1 MGFLLLLMIMVPLV
15 AAGVIA
21 VVGGDNRDLSRKLA
35 LGTTLFVLFLAAIV
49 VLGYQ
54 PRSETSG
61 MDGPIQPRMEL
72 RWNWFHFGTE
82 STAGGDASRLQFYL
96 GMDGISLWLVALTAL
111 LMVSAVLV
119 SWEAILDGAAG
130 YYALLLL
137 LESGMIGVFCAFDM
151 ILFYIFFEFTLIPLF
166 FLIGIWGGPDRQYA
180 ARKFFIYTLAGS
192 LVLLVG
198 MIAVVYTL
206 HEQTGKPVTF
216 SIPEL
221 ASQMGEQMGICE
233 GTAPIVV
240 AEGVDPEAA
249 RIAKKEFWY
258 TAQFWIFLAMFAG
271 FAIKVPLFPFHTW
284 LPLAHVEAPT
294 AGSVLLAGVL
304 LKLGSYGFLRIC
316 LPLLPYATWNIGV
329 PIIESL
335 AVIGI
340 LYGAFC
346 ALAQEDIKRLVAYSS
361 VSHLGFCMLGMFAL
375 NAEGLAGSTLQMV
388 NHGLST
394 GGLFLLV
401 GMLYER
407 YHTRQL
413 ADMGGLANKLPL
425 FAVALVFISLSSVG
439 LPGLNG
445 FVGEVLSLMGMFKV
459 HFSYAVLGTMGIV
472 VGAWYIFNMLQKVLF
487 GPLKEPHHG
496 ETLISDLKPR
506 EIVALMPIAVLCV
519 AIGVCPRPFLHV
531 INPDVEAVASLY
543 RNGARLLPPGTP
555 KVALATEPSPAA
567 APDQAARKNITPAFE
582 KLGPAMGPRFPHPM
596 DTPSRHSNSI
606 ILADSREGHAAVKHN
621 ASGVRLAEEL
631 LMGNFM
637 AGKSPVPG
645 EIPDHRG
652 SSVSPAAAVPFVAE
666 NRSWTQ

>member
-1 MGFLLLLMIMVPLV
+1 MGFLLFLMIFVPLV

-21 VVGGDNRDLSRKLA
+21 CACRGNRELARTLA
-35 LGTTLFVLFLAAIV
+35 LGTTLFVLFLAGIV

-54 PRSETSG
+54 PRSETSSIS
-61 MDGPIQPRMEL
+61 GPIQPRMEL
-72 RWNWFHFGTE
+72 RWNWFHFGTV
-82 STAGGDASRLQFYL
+82 SANGNDASSLQFYL

-119 SWEAILDGAAG
+119 SWEAIDQGAAG

-151 ILFYIFFEFTLIPLF
+151 VLFYIFFEFTLIPLF
-166 FLIGIWGGPDRQYA
+166 FLIGLWGGPDRQYA

-206 HEQTGKPVTF
+206 HAETGKPVTF
-216 SIPEL
+216 SIPQL
-221 ASQMGEQMGICE
+221 ASQMAEQMGICE
-233 GTAPIVV
+233 GAEPIVV
-240 AEGVDPEAA
+240 GEGVDPEAA
-249 RIAKKEFWY
+249 RMAKKEFWY
-258 TAQFWIFLAMFAG
+258 SAQFWIFLAMFAG

-316 LPLLPYATWNIGV
+316 LPLLPYATWNVGV
-329 PIIESL
+329 PLIASL
-335 AVIGI
+335 SVMGI
-340 LYGAFC
+340 LYGALC
-346 ALAQEDIKRLVAYSS
+346 ALAQDDIKRLVAYSS

-375 NAEGLAGSTLQMV
+375 NSEGLAGSTLQMV

-413 ADMGGLANKLPL
+413 AEMGGLANKLPL

-445 FVGEVLSLMGMFKV
+445 FVGEVLSLIGMFKV
-459 HFSYAVLGTMGIV
+459 HVGYAVLGTSGIIF
-472 VGAWYIFNMLQKVLF
+472 GAWYLFNMLQKVLF

-506 EIVALMPIAVLCV
+506 EIVALVPIAVVCV
-519 AIGVCPRPFLHV
+519 AIGVCPRPFLSV
-531 INPDVEAVASLY
+531 INPDVDAVASLY
-543 RNGARLLPPGTP
+543 RNSARLVPPGET
-555 KVALATEPSPAA
+555 ALAAMQNAASQKPVSGANQAETKKHVLVVDIANGTQVAPFPIWNPSERIASWEKFVPLAWQPYFKDSASTQKPPA
-567 APDQAARKNITPAFE
+567 
-582 KLGPAMGPRFPHPM
+582 
-596 DTPSRHSNSI
+596 DT
-606 ILADSREGHAAVKHN
+606 L
-621 ASGVRLAEEL
+621 
-631 LMGNFM
+631 
-637 AGKSPVPG
+637 
-645 EIPDHRG
+645 
-652 SSVSPAAAVPFVAE
+652 VAE
-666 NRSWTQ
+666 NR